1 MNSRKCGT
9 IYGCGGYFPSDD
21 KHFKI
26 TDGRFSAK
34 CINCIDK
41 CRNDKSAMQKLA
53 TKNYQLKEN
62 YGIDL
67 ETYNALNLMQNH
79 KCGICGSAESRMMG
93 DTKCSLSV
101 KKFTTYIVLIC
112 SSCNRMLTT
121 LTKETN
127 VSLEDKLN
135 NLNKFLRA

>member
-1 MNSRKCGT
+1 MSYRKCDT
-9 IYGCGGYFPSDD
+9 VYGCGGYFPADE

-34 CINCIDK
+34 CINCVGKRKRI
-41 CRNDKSAMQKLA
+41 KSAAQKLSI
-53 TKNYQLKEN
+53 KNYQLKDN

-67 ETYNALNLMQNH
+67 ETYNALNLMQNY
-79 KCGICGSAESRMMG
+79 KCGICGSAESRMVG

-101 KKFTTYIVLIC
+101 KKFTAYIVLIC

-121 LTKETN
+121 LTKETG

-135 NLNKFLRA
+135 NLNKFLRV